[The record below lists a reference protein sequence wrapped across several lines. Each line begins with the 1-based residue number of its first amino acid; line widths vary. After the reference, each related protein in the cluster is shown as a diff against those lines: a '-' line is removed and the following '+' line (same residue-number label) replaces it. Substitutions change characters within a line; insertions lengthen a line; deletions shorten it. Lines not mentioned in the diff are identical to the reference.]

1 MALPHTFMNALHI
14 SRNALPNGRASLA
27 AATISLVVFA
37 MGCAAADDLL
47 PIPPTPKKPVI
58 DDYHGVKVTDDYRWL
73 EAGATPEVREW
84 SKQQNARTR
93 AYLDGLPARAA
104 IVERLKQLYATSN
117 TTRSVRFDDL
127 RFSGGVLF
135 AIETQPPKL
144 QSFLVTLTS
153 PDDPASA
160 RAIVDPNTLDP
171 SGATTIDF
179 YVPSHDG
186 KLVAVSLSK
195 NGSEDG
201 SISVFDAVTGKRLAD
216 QIPRVNGATAGGS
229 VAWNGD
235 STGFWY
241 TRYPRL
247 GVNGGP
253 GERPPAD
260 MNFYQQVYFH
270 KLSGPSGSVASQ
282 RDEYALGRELPR
294 IAEITLTSSDDGKF
308 VVALVANGDGGDFL
322 AYARNTDGRWHQIAR
337 LSDQISFTAFGAD
350 DSLYVSSHDGAPMG
364 KILQLSAPGF
374 LLSAA
379 KTVVTPG
386 RSAIDNFLPVGQHLI
401 IGYMAGGPS
410 KLVDKEPGKP
420 ERTIDILPVSS
431 VGQIVRVAGDQIL
444 FENESFVEAP
454 AWYRYDPGIVQG
466 GGQVRKTGLA
476 EASPADFSDIEVTRV
491 TATSKDGTHVPLT
504 ILRRKASRD
513 KIRLDESNPT
523 LLTGYGG
530 FSISITPEFSAR
542 NRIWF
547 DHGGVVAIANVR
559 GGGEFGAAWH
569 DQGQLLKK
577 QNVFDDFIACAEYL
591 IKAKYTSASKLAIE
605 GASNGGLLMGAALTQ
620 RPDLFRAVASHVGIY
635 DMLRFETFPNGVF
648 NVTEY
653 GTVKERDQFQA
664 LYAYSPYHHVKDGTD
679 YPAVL
684 LLTGEN
690 DGRVDPMNS
699 RKMTAR
705 LQAATLNSHS
715 SYPIFLR
722 TGSGGH
728 GIGAAL
734 DERIE
739 QEADVYAFLFDQLG
753 MK

>member
-1 MALPHTFMNALHI
+1 MAGHGLPHTFMNALHV
-14 SRNALPNGRASLA
+14 SRALLPIL
-27 AATISLVVFA
+27 A
-37 MGCAAADDLL
+37 MGCFAADDLL
-47 PIPPTPKKPVI
+47 PIPATPKKPVV

-73 EAGATPEVREW
+73 EGGAAPEVQEW

-93 AYLDGLPARAA
+93 AYLDHLPARGA
-104 IVERLKQLYATSN
+104 IVERLRQLYS
-117 TTRSVRFDDL
+117 TRTARFDDL
-127 RFSGGVLF
+127 RFRGGVLF
-135 AIETQPPKL
+135 AIERQPPKP
-144 QSFLVTLTS
+144 QSFLVALTS

-160 RAIVDPNTLDP
+160 RTIVDPNAMDP

-195 NGSEDG
+195 NGSENG
-201 SISVFDAVTGKRLAD
+201 SLSVFEAATGKPVGD
-216 QIPRVNGATAGGS
+216 PIPRVNEATAGGS

-247 GVNGGP
+247 GVNGGA
-253 GERPPAD
+253 GERTAAD
-260 MNFYQQVYFH
+260 ANFYQQVYFH
-270 KLSGPSGSVASQ
+270 KVSGPSVSGAAARSSES

-294 IAEITLTSSDDGKF
+294 IAEITLASSDDGKF
-308 VVALVANGDGGDFL
+308 VVAMVGNGDGGDFL
-322 AYARNTDGRWHQIAR
+322 TYVRNPDGRWHQIAR
-337 LSDQISFTAFGAD
+337 IADQISFAAFGPEN
-350 DSLYVSSHDGAPMG
+350 SLYVSSHLDSPLG

-379 KTVVTPG
+379 KTVVTQG
-386 RSAIDNFLPVGQHLI
+386 RSAIENFVPVGQHLI
-401 IGYMAGGPS
+401 IDYMAGGPS

-420 ERTIDILPVSS
+420 ERAIEIPPVSS
-431 VGQIVRVAGDQIL
+431 VGQIARVESGQVL
-444 FENESFVEAP
+444 FENESFVDAP
-454 AWYRYDPGIVQG
+454 AWYRYDPAT
-466 GGQVRKTGLA
+466 GQVKKTGLV
-476 EASPADFSDIEVTRV
+476 EVSPADFSDIEVTRV
-491 TATSKDGTHVPLT
+491 TATSKDGTHVPLN
-504 ILRRKASRD
+504 ILRRKGT
-513 KIRLDESNPT
+513 KLDESNPT

-530 FSISITPEFSAR
+530 YSISTVPEFSAS
-542 NRIWF
+542 NRLWF
-547 DHGGVVAIANVR
+547 DHGGVMAIANVR
-559 GGGEFGAAWH
+559 GGAEFGTTWH
-569 DQGQLLKK
+569 EQGSLLKK

-620 RPDLFRAVASHVGIY
+620 RPDLFRAVASYVGIY
-635 DMLRFETFPNGVF
+635 DMLRVETFPNGVF
-648 NVTEY
+648 NVTEF

-664 LYAYSPYHHVKDGTD
+664 LFGYSPYHHVKDGTD

-684 LLTGEN
+684 FLTGDN

-705 LQAATLNSHS
+705 LQSATHS
-715 SYPIFLR
+715 SYPILLR

-734 DERIE
+734 EERIE

>member
-1 MALPHTFMNALHI
+1 
-14 SRNALPNGRASLA
+14 
-27 AATISLVVFA
+27 
-37 MGCAAADDLL
+37 MGCFAADDRL
-47 PIPPTPKKPVI
+47 PIPPTPKRPVI

-93 AYLDGLPARAA
+93 AYLDALPARTA

-135 AIETQPPKL
+135 AIETQPPKP
-144 QSFLVTLTS
+144 QSFLVTLAS

-201 SISVFDAVTGKRLAD
+201 SLSVFDAVTGKRLAD

-247 GVNGGP
+247 SVNGGS
-253 GERPPAD
+253 GERAAAD

-270 KLSGPSGSVASQ
+270 KVSGPSGSAGSAAGQ

-308 VVALVANGDGGDFL
+308 VMALVANGDGGDFL
-322 AYARNTDGRWHQIAR
+322 AYMRNTDGRWHQIAR
-337 LSDQISFTAFGAD
+337 LSDQISFAAFGAD
-350 DSLYVSSHDGAPMG
+350 DSLYVSSHDDAPMG

-386 RSAIDNFLPVGQHLI
+386 RSAIDTFLPVGQHLI

-410 KLVDKEPGKP
+410 KLVDKERGKP

-454 AWYRYDPGIVQG
+454 AWYRYDPANGLVK
-466 GGQVRKTGLA
+466 KTGMV
-476 EASPADFSDIEVTRV
+476 EVSPADFSDIEVTRV
-491 TATSKDGTHVPLT
+491 TATSKDGTHVPLS
-504 ILRRKASRD
+504 ILRRKGT
-513 KIRLDESNPT
+513 KLDESNPT
-523 LLTGYGG
+523 LLTAYGG
-530 FSISITPEFSAR
+530 FSISTTPEFSAS

-559 GGGEFGAAWH
+559 GGAEFGAAWH
-569 DQGQLLKK
+569 EQGSLLKK

-620 RPDLFRAVASHVGIY
+620 RPDLFRAVASYVGIY

-679 YPAVL
+679 YPAVMF
-684 LLTGEN
+684 LTGEN

-705 LQAATLNSHS
+705 LQAATLNTTH
-715 SYPIFLR
+715 PIFLR

-734 DERIE
+734 DDRIE
-739 QEADVYAFLFDQLG
+739 QQADVYAFLFDQLG

>member
-1 MALPHTFMNALHI
+1 MACF
-14 SRNALPNGRASLA
+14 
-27 AATISLVVFA
+27 
-37 MGCAAADDLL
+37 AADDLL
-47 PIPPTPKKPVI
+47 PIPATPKKPVV
-58 DDYHGVKVTDDYRWL
+58 DDYHGVKVTDDYRWI

-93 AYLDGLPARAA
+93 AYLDHLPARGA
-104 IVERLKQLYATSN
+104 IVERLRQLYGTLNTTNTTN
-117 TTRSVRFDDL
+117 TTRSPRFDDL
-127 RFSGGVLF
+127 RFRGGVLF
-135 AIETQPPKL
+135 AIETQPPKA
-144 QSFLVTLTS
+144 QSFLVALAS

-160 RAIVDPNTLDP
+160 RVIVDPNAMDP
-171 SGATTIDF
+171 SGATAIDF

-201 SISVFDAVTGKRLAD
+201 SLSIFDAGTGKRLED
-216 QIPRVNGATAGGS
+216 PIPRVNEATAGGS

-247 GVNGGP
+247 GVNGGA
-253 GERPPAD
+253 GERAPAD
-260 MNFYQQVYFH
+260 VNFYQQVYFH
-270 KLSGPSGSVASQ
+270 KVSGPSGSAAKSSES

-294 IAEITLTSSDDGKF
+294 IAEITLASSDDGKF
-308 VVALVANGDGGDFL
+308 VVATVGNGDGGDFL
-322 AYARNTDGRWHQIAR
+322 TYVRNPDGRWHQIAR
-337 LSDQISFTAFGAD
+337 IADQISFATFGPD
-350 DSLYVSSHDGAPMG
+350 NSLYVSSHLDAPMG

-386 RSAIDNFLPVGQHLI
+386 RSSIENFLPVGQHLI
-401 IGYMAGGPS
+401 IDYMAGGPS

-420 ERTIDILPVSS
+420 ERAIDIPPVSS
-431 VGQIVRVAGDQIL
+431 VGQIARVEGGQVL
-444 FENESFVEAP
+444 FENESFVDAP
-454 AWYRYDPGIVQG
+454 AWYRYDPAS
-466 GGQVRKTGLA
+466 GQVKKSGLR
-476 EASPADFSDIEVTRV
+476 EVSPADFSDIEVTRV
-491 TATSKDGTHVPLT
+491 TATSKDGAHVPLS
-504 ILRRKASRD
+504 ILRRKGT
-513 KIRLDESNPT
+513 KLDESNPT

-530 FSISITPEFSAR
+530 FSVSTVPEFSAS

-547 DHGGVVAIANVR
+547 DHGGVMAIANVR
-559 GGGEFGAAWH
+559 GGAEFGTAWH
-569 DQGQLLKK
+569 EQGALLKK

-591 IKAKYTSASKLAIE
+591 IKAKYTSPSKLAIE

-620 RPDLFRAVASHVGIY
+620 RPDLFRAVASYVGIY
-635 DMLRFETFPNGVF
+635 DMLRLESFPNGAF

-664 LYAYSPYHHVKDGTD
+664 LFGYSPYHHVKDGTD

-684 LLTGEN
+684 FLTGEN

-705 LQAATLNSHS
+705 LQAATLNTTLNASH
-715 SYPIFLR
+715 PIFLR

-734 DERIE
+734 DDRIE

>member
-1 MALPHTFMNALHI
+1 MNALRV
-14 SRNALPNGRASLA
+14 SRALLP
-27 AATISLVVFA
+27 IFA
-37 MGCAAADDLL
+37 VGCFAADDLL
-47 PIPPTPKKPVI
+47 PIPATPKKPVV

-73 EAGATPEVREW
+73 EAGAAPEVKEW

-93 AYLDGLPARAA
+93 AYLDHLPARGA
-104 IVERLKQLYATSN
+104 IVERLKQLNS
-117 TTRSVRFDDL
+117 TRSPRFDDL
-127 RFSGGVLF
+127 RFRGGVLF
-135 AIETQPPKL
+135 AIETQPPKP
-144 QSFLVTLTS
+144 QSFLVALTS
-153 PDDPASA
+153 PDEAASA
-160 RAIVDPNTLDP
+160 RVIVDPNAMDA

-201 SISVFDAVTGKRLAD
+201 SLSVFDAATGKQMGD
-216 QIPRVNGATAGGS
+216 PIPRVSEATAGGS

-247 GVNGGP
+247 GVKGAA
-253 GERPPAD
+253 GERAPAD
-260 MNFYQQVYFH
+260 VNFYQQVYFH
-270 KLSGPSGSVASQ
+270 KLSGSPGSAAGSVASQ
-282 RDEYALGRELPR
+282 HDEYALGRELPR
-294 IAEITLTSSDDGKF
+294 IAEITLASSDEGKF
-308 VVALVANGDGGDFL
+308 VVAMVANGDGGDTL
-322 AYARNTDGRWHQIAR
+322 TYLRNPDGRWHQIAR
-337 LSDQISFTAFGAD
+337 IADQVSFAAFGAD
-350 DSLYVSSHDGAPMG
+350 DSLYVSSHLDAPMG
-364 KILQLSAPGF
+364 KILQLTAPGF
-374 LLSAA
+374 LLSGA

-386 RSAIDNFLPVGQHLI
+386 RSAIENFLPVGQHLMI
-401 IGYMAGGPS
+401 DYMAGGPS
-410 KLVDKEPGKP
+410 KLVDKEQGKP
-420 ERTIDILPVSS
+420 ERAIDILPVSS
-431 VGQIVRVAGDQIL
+431 VGQIARVAEDQVL
-444 FENESFVEAP
+444 FENESFVDAP
-454 AWYRYDPGIVQG
+454 AWYRYDPTNGV
-466 GGQVRKTGLA
+466 VKKTGLV
-476 EASPADFSDIEVTRV
+476 EVSPADFSDIEVTRV
-491 TATSKDGTHVPLT
+491 TATSKDGAHVPLN
-504 ILRRKASRD
+504 ILRRKGT
-513 KIRLDESNPT
+513 KLDESNPT

-530 FSISITPEFSAR
+530 FSISTTPEFSAG

-547 DHGGVVAIANVR
+547 DHGGVIAIANVR
-559 GGGEFGAAWH
+559 GGAEFGTAWH
-569 DQGQLLKK
+569 EQGSLLKK

-591 IKAKYTSASKLAIE
+591 IKAKYTSPSKLAIE

-620 RPDLFRAVASHVGIY
+620 RPDLFRAVASYVGIY
-635 DMLRFETFPNGVF
+635 DMLRMETFPNGVF

-664 LYAYSPYHHVKDGTD
+664 LFGYSPYHHVKDGTD

-684 LLTGEN
+684 FLTGEN

-705 LQAATLNSHS
+705 LQAATSNTTH
-715 SYPIFLR
+715 PIFLR

-734 DERIE
+734 GDRIE

>member
-1 MALPHTFMNALHI
+1 MCI
-14 SRNALPNGRASLA
+14 S
-27 AATISLVVFA
+27 
-37 MGCAAADDLL
+37 ADDLL
-47 PIPPTPKKPVI
+47 PIPATPKKPVV

-73 EAGATPEVREW
+73 EAGAAPEVREW
-84 SKQQNARTR
+84 SKRQNARTR
-93 AYLDGLPARAA
+93 DYLDRLPARAA
-104 IVERLKQLYATSN
+104 IVERLTRLYS
-117 TTRSVRFDDL
+117 TRSARFDDL
-127 RFSGGVLF
+127 RFCGGTLF

-144 QSFLVTLTS
+144 QSFLVALAS
-153 PDDPASA
+153 PDDPGST
-160 RAIVDPNTLDP
+160 RAIVDPNTIDP

-201 SISVFDAVTGKRLAD
+201 SVSVFEVATGKRLGD

-241 TRYPRL
+241 TRYPRF

-253 GERPPAD
+253 GERPAAD

-270 KLSGPSGSVASQ
+270 KLGAPASQ
-282 RDEYALGRELPR
+282 ADEYALGRELPR

-322 AYARNTDGRWHQIAR
+322 AYVRNMDGRWHQIAR
-337 LSDQISFTAFGAD
+337 LSDQVSFAAFGPD
-350 DSLYVSSHDGAPMG
+350 DSLYVSSHLDAPMG
-364 KILQLSAPGF
+364 KILQLSAPAF

-379 KTVVTPG
+379 KPVVTPG
-386 RSAIDNFLPVGQHLI
+386 RSAIENYLPVGQHLI
-401 IGYMAGGPS
+401 IDYMAGGPS

-420 ERTIDILPVSS
+420 ERVIEIPPVSS
-431 VGQIVRVAGDQIL
+431 VGQIVAVGDQVL
-444 FENESFVEAP
+444 FENESFVDPP
-454 AWYRYDPGIVQG
+454 AWYRYGPST
-466 GGQVRKTGLA
+466 GQVTKTGLF
-476 EASPADFSDIEVTRV
+476 ETSPADFSDIEVTRV
-491 TATSKDGTHVPLT
+491 TATSKDGTHVPLN
-504 ILRRKASRD
+504 ILRRKGT
-513 KIRLDESNPT
+513 KLDESNPT

-530 FSISITPEFSAR
+530 FSISMTPEFSAR
-542 NRIWF
+542 NRVWF
-547 DHGGVVAIANVR
+547 DHGGVIAIANTR
-559 GGGEFGAAWH
+559 GGAEFGATWH

-591 IKAKYTSASKLAIE
+591 IKAKYSNPARLAIE
-605 GASNGGLLMGAALTQ
+605 GGSNGGLLMGAALTQ
-620 RPDLFRAVASHVGIY
+620 RPDLFRAVVSHVGIY

-653 GTVKERDQFQA
+653 GTVKEREQFQA

-684 LLTGEN
+684 FLTGDN

-705 LQAATLNSHS
+705 LQAATQNMTSNTTSNTTQGAAHPAR
-715 SYPIFLR
+715 PIFLR

-734 DERIE
+734 DDRIE
-739 QEADVYAFLFDQLG
+739 QEADAFAFLFDQLG